1 MKPKPVNEPYNS
13 PQFNQSDV
21 VVGLA
26 VPGSAPSPAA
36 TPKEVQQKLFL
47 SHAITRLGTQGWLF
61 IAPLVLLRFTP
72 GCLIGPACW
81 GLATMFASALIAPAL
96 GAWADQANRQ
106 FVVAA
111 GVAAQACAVLGST
124 MVLLLVL
131 QNDSSSMNLGGLVAF
146 TAFSIVEK
154 LGTAIS
160 DVSVKRD
167 WSPRLFSGDMLK
179 RTNSVMSQID
189 LVTET
194 VGPLLAGLLIS
205 LAIDLGVDDAEA
217 AGFVA
222 VGILNALSF
231 LPQLRLL
238 LQIYNARSDKL
249 QPLKADQV
257 QRKAN
262 PFVAKAEAW
271 KAWGG
276 HPSGIQFLSMSYA
289 LLYLTVLSPH
299 GAFLTAYLSQRG
311 VVSWQLSL
319 LRGGGAMLGV
329 LGVMGHP
336 GFSRL
341 IGGRPADAFAVT
353 WLAGSTILA
362 LVAFREAPQTPGLGP
377 ALLIFMVA
385 VCVAR
390 PGLYAFEL
398 GVLNTEQEL
407 ADARHRAAIGSVDTA
422 LTSAATLV
430 MYGSGLILDKPAQFD
445 ILINCSACFVTM
457 GAITYWLWMLLF
469 HSHRHRHSAGKVAG
483 DHGHGHDHDRGHG
496 HCHEDVDHP
505 HTLQQQEAMDDG
517 WHEHFHYHPPT
528 LCALL

>member
-1 MKPKPVNEPYNS
+1 
-13 PQFNQSDV
+13 
-21 VVGLA
+21 
-26 VPGSAPSPAA
+26 
-36 TPKEVQQKLFL
+36 
-47 SHAITRLGTQGWLF
+47 
-61 IAPLVLLRFTP
+61 
-72 GCLIGPACW
+72 
-81 GLATMFASALIAPAL
+81 
-96 GAWADQANRQ
+96 
-106 FVVAA
+106 
-111 GVAAQACAVLGST
+111 

-131 QNDSSSMNLGGLVAF
+131 QDDASSMNWGGLFAF

-167 WSPRLFSGDMLK
+167 WSPRLFTGDMLK

-189 LVTET
+189 LITET
-194 VGPLLAGLLIS
+194 VGPLLAGLLITPR

-238 LQIYNARSDKL
+238 LQIYDARSDKL

-257 QRKAN
+257 KRKAN
-262 PFVAKAEAW
+262 PFVGKAFSLCWLEAEAW
-271 KAWGG
+271 KSWGG

-311 VVSWQLSL
+311 IVSWQLSL
-319 LRGGGAMLGV
+319 LRGGGALLGV

-336 GFSRL
+336 GLSRL
-341 IGGRPADAFAVT
+341 IGGRPADAFSVT
-353 WLAGSTILA
+353 WLAGSTLLA

-407 ADARHRAAIGSVDTA
+407 ADARYRAAIGSVDTA

-445 ILINCSACFVTM
+445 ILINCSAGFVTT
-457 GAITYWLWMLLF
+457 GAVTYWLWMFLF
-469 HSHRHRHSAGKVAG
+469 HSHRHRHSATKVAG
-483 DHGHGHDHDRGHG
+483 DHGHGHDHDDSRGHG
-496 HCHEDVDHP
+496 HDDVDHP

-528 LCALL
+528 LCAVL

>member
-1 MKPKPVNEPYNS
+1 MASAEPS
-13 PQFNQSDV
+13 LP
-21 VVGLA
+21 GLTDA
-26 VPGSAPSPAA
+26 Q
-36 TPKEVQQKLFL
+36 VQQKLFL

-61 IAPLVLLRFTP
+61 IAPLVLFRFTP

-96 GAWADQANRQ
+96 GAWADQASRQ

-131 QNDSSSMNLGGLVAF
+131 QDDASSMNWGGLFAF

-167 WSPRLFSGDMLK
+167 WSPRLFTGDMLK

-189 LVTET
+189 LITET
-194 VGPLLAGLLIS
+194 VGPLLAGLLITPR

-238 LQIYNARSDKL
+238 LQIYDARSDKL

-257 QRKAN
+257 KRKAN
-262 PFVAKAEAW
+262 PFVGKAFSLCWLEAEAW
-271 KAWGG
+271 KSWGG

-311 VVSWQLSL
+311 IVSWQLSL
-319 LRGGGAMLGV
+319 LRGGGALLGV

-336 GFSRL
+336 GLSRL
-341 IGGRPADAFAVT
+341 IGGRPADAFSVT
-353 WLAGSTILA
+353 WLAGSTLLA

-407 ADARHRAAIGSVDTA
+407 ADARYRAAIGSVDTA

-445 ILINCSACFVTM
+445 ILINCSAGFVTT
-457 GAITYWLWMLLF
+457 GAVTYWLWMFLF
-469 HSHRHRHSAGKVAG
+469 HSHRHRHSATKVAG
-483 DHGHGHDHDRGHG
+483 DHGHGHDHDDSRGHG
-496 HCHEDVDHP
+496 HDDVDHP

-528 LCALL
+528 LCAVL